1 MPRYKNDPRIITLR
15 LPEICSETG
24 RQMKANEQVLYY
36 PLTGG
41 MYGLDSKAYCRYL
54 SDLQDM
60 FLEDTLSF

>member
-1 MPRYKNDPRIITLR
+1 
-15 LPEICSETG
+15 
-24 RQMKANEQVLYY
+24 MKANEQALYY

-60 FLEDTLSF
+60 FFEDTLSF